1 MDQLHGRLLR
11 NWPSFGRLKLRR
23 IGSLRSR
30 RRTDPT
36 QKFNGGHPMRQR
48 IPALLVV
55 LGILGLLIVLYF
67 LPRVLNG
74 MPW

>member
-1 MDQLHGRLLR
+1 
-11 NWPSFGRLKLRR
+11 
-23 IGSLRSR
+23 
-30 RRTDPT
+30 
-36 QKFNGGHPMRQR
+36 MRQR
-48 IPALLVV
+48 IPALFVV